1 MAKQKKDDCP
11 DFQNTGVRSVTKTYH
26 PVTGK
31 VTRETKNPCGRC
43 K

>member
-1 MAKQKKDDCP
+1 MPKKDCADCGGS
-11 DFQNTGVRSVTKTYH
+11 GVRSVTKTYH

-31 VTRETKNPCGRC
+31 VTRETKNPCGSC